1 MCVTAADAQTYSQP
15 KARRQW
21 VTISYDW
28 LYTKPLHFAEHPLE
42 ELLGTRVDTPVDNTL
57 GPYDFRTRD
66 GTTLIAV
73 EEFTRHGHGISAT
86 VYPLGLS
93 SGPTLAVRGS
103 IENLPDIS
111 VRFDGPGSLDRYRF
125 SSALAYDAGVGIYVA
140 DRSPGWGLGSYAFV
154 VGGVGRIKS
163 DQGNGGRY
171 FAEGGGGL
179 QSGPFGFEVALKF
192 GWNHMTEPVDH
203 RFLTI
208 PLTMRATVSF

>member
-1 MCVTAADAQTYSQP
+1 VTAAHAQTYSQP

-28 LYTKPLHFAEHPLE
+28 LYTQPLHFAEHPLQD
-42 ELLGTRVDTPVDNTL
+42 LLGTRVDSAPAP

-66 GTTLIAV
+66 GATLIDV
-73 EEFTRHGHGISAT
+73 EEFTQRGHGITAT
-86 VYPLGLS
+86 VYPLGMS
-93 SGPTLAVRGS
+93 SGPTLAIRGS

-111 VRFDGPGSLDRYRF
+111 IRFDGPGSFDRYAF
-125 SSALAYDAGVGIYVA
+125 TSAVAYDAGVGLTVA
-140 DRSPGWGLGSYAFV
+140 DRSAGWGLGSYAFV

-179 QSGPFGFEVALKF
+179 QSGPFGFELSLKF
-192 GWNHMTEPVDH
+192 GWNHMTVPVDH

-208 PLTMRATVSF
+208 PITMRATVSF